1 MLSLYLI
8 AAIAGVGA
16 LLYLEHRSYL
26 RRKAAEEYTE
36 KPVETPQESAGT
48 EADSEECCGM
58 HITCERDSL
67 LAAISE
73 KIEYY
78 DDEELDRH
86 AGRQPESYSDD
97 EIEEFRDILITMRP
111 EDIAGWARSLQLRN
125 IALPQAV
132 RDELIMIVAEA
143 RSAAVHN
150 A

>member
-1 MLSLYLI
+1 MLSLYLL
-8 AAIAGVGA
+8 AAIVGVGA
-16 LLYLEHRSYL
+16 ILYLEHRNYL
-26 RRKAAEEYTE
+26 RKQAEKEPEESTE
-36 KPVETPQESAGT
+36 ETVQP
-48 EADSEECCGM
+48 EADNTECCGM

-67 LAAISE
+67 LAAVSE

-86 AGRQPESYSDD
+86 AGRAPESYSEA
-97 EIEEFRDILITMRP
+97 EIEEFRDILLTMQP
-111 EDIAGWARSLQLRN
+111 ADIAGWARSLQLRN